1 MSDRVRNQM
10 STTMNSAERGR
21 PVMKDVARQAGVSL
35 GTVSNVLNNP
45 DLVSPQTR
53 DRVHRAIEE
62 LGFVRNSAARSLV
75 LGKAET
81 VGFVIVDLANSFF
94 LDIERG
100 VQSVL
105 DERGIKLLLA
115 NSDVDLQ
122 KQDEYLSLFEETQL
136 SGILLAPLDAPLTAA
151 QAVRERGM
159 PVVQVNWPG
168 DATSCGVVSD
178 DAHGGYLAAR
188 HLIERGCRRLAFA
201 GGPLTL
207 SAVSSRHRGA
217 LRAVAEADG
226 VALELIETERL
237 TVRGGHQLGEQ
248 LAARRPE
255 DRPDG
260 LVAAADAL
268 ASGTIQAMML
278 AGLRVPHDMRVV
290 GYDNNHFADD
300 SPVPLTTVGQ
310 PGREMGRAS
319 ARLLLEEIEQRD
331 DHLHRTLVMKPRLFE
346 RASSG
351 R

>member
-1 MSDRVRNQM
+1 M
-10 STTMNSAERGR
+10 STTTNSAERGR
-21 PVMKDVARQAGVSL
+21 PVMKDVARHAGVSL

-45 DLVSPQTR
+45 DLVSAPTR
-53 DRVHRAIEE
+53 ERVLQAIED

-75 LGKAET
+75 RGSVET

-94 LDIERG
+94 LDIARG

-122 KQDEYLSLFEETQL
+122 KQDEYLTLFEETQL
-136 SGILLAPLDAPLTAA
+136 SGILLAPLDAPLDAA
-151 QAVRERGM
+151 VAVRERGT

-168 DATSCGVVSD
+168 DAESCGVVSD

-188 HLIERGCRRLAFA
+188 HLIEQGCRRLAFA

-207 SAVSSRHRGA
+207 SAVASRHRGA

-226 VALELIETERL
+226 VSLELIETQRL
-237 TVRGGHQLGEQ
+237 TVRGGHRLGEE
-248 LAARRPE
+248 LARRRPE

-268 ASGTIQAMML
+268 ASGAIHSMMV
-278 AGLRVPHDMRVV
+278 AGLRVPEDMAVV

-300 SPVPLTTVGQ
+300 SAVPLTTVGQ
-310 PGREMGRAS
+310 PGHEMGRAA
-319 ARLLLEEIEQRD
+319 ARLLLEEFEQRTE
-331 DHLHRTLVMKPRLFE
+331 HLHRTLVLKPRLFE
-346 RASSG
+346 RTSSA